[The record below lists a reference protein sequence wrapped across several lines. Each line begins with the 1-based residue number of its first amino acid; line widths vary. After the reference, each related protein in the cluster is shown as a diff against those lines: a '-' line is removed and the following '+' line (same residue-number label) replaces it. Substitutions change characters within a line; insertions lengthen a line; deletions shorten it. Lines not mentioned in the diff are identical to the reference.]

1 MERYAQIAQ
10 YISEGDEARANEL
23 LRTIMLDTAR
33 TLYEE
38 LSELEAEEELGGDAS
53 DDLIKDVEADEET
66 VEEDAGFDRSYTN
79 GKHLFKTSK
88 VTPPKAKKDLDINN
102 RSPSPEC

>member
-1 MERYAQIAQ
+1 MERYEQIAR
-10 YISEGDEARANEL
+10 YLSEGDEARANEL
-23 LRTIMLDTAR
+23 LRSIMLDTAR

-53 DDLIKDVEADEET
+53 DELIKDVEADEET
-66 VEEDAGFDRSYTN
+66 VEESGFERSYSG
-79 GKHLFKTSK
+79 GKHLFKPVSVK
-88 VTPPKAKKDLDINN
+88 PFRPKADPDINN

>member
-66 VEEDAGFDRSYTN
+66 IEESDFERPYTN

-88 VTPPKAKKDLDINN
+88 VTPPKAKKDPDINN

>member
-1 MERYAQIAQ
+1 MERYEQIAR

-23 LRTIMLDTAR
+23 LRAIMLDTAR

-38 LSELEAEEELGGDAS
+38 LSELEAEEEIGGDAS

-66 VEEDAGFDRSYTN
+66 VEESGFDRSYSH
-79 GKHLFKTSK
+79 GKHLFKTSNVK
-88 VTPPKAKKDLDINN
+88 VPKAKKDSDINN